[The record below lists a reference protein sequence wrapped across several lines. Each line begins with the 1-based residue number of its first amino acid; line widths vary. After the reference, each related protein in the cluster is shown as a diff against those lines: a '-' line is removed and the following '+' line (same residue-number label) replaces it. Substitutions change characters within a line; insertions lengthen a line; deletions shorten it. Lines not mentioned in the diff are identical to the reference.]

1 MTPLKQVSET
11 CELRRKSKTCAIFD
25 LDGTIIR
32 VSSEQVFL
40 SYLLS
45 HGEIPIPNLLA
56 WTSNFL
62 KVKSLPVAKSNKI
75 YLRGLTQERLHEIA
89 RHCFVDTLRPSIAP
103 HISDLIHAH
112 RADGRTVI
120 LMSGS
125 LSFLVQPFHEH
136 FQTDLMVAHELEVVD
151 GKLTGERVGLHPFA
165 ENKAKLT
172 QYLATEHGFDLS
184 RSYAYGNHHT
194 DAYKLEL
201 FGHPVAVNPDRKLR
215 HIATEKGWEIE
226 P

>member
-1 MTPLKQVSET
+1 MTT
-11 CELRRKSKTCAIFD
+11 SKTCAVFD

-40 SYLLS
+40 SYMLS

-62 KVKSLPVAKSNKI
+62 KVKSLLLAKPNKV
-75 YLRGLTQERLHEIA
+75 YLRDLTQQHIHEIA
-89 RHCFVDTLRPSIAP
+89 RRCFIDTLRPSIAP
-103 HISDLIHAH
+103 HIAELIHVH
-112 RADGRTVI
+112 RAEGQTVI

-151 GKLTGERVGLHPFA
+151 GKFTGQRVGLHPFA
-165 ENKAKLT
+165 ENKAKLA
-172 QYLATEHGFDLS
+172 QQLATEHGFDLS
-184 RSYAYGNHHT
+184 NSYAYGNHHT
-194 DAYKLEL
+194 DAHKLAL

-215 HIATEKGWEIE
+215 QIAVEKGWQIE
-226 P
+226 Q

>member
-1 MTPLKQVSET
+1 MTT
-11 CELRRKSKTCAIFD
+11 SKTCAIFD

-45 HGEIPIPNLLA
+45 HGEIPIPNLLN
-56 WTSNFL
+56 WVSNFL

-75 YLRGLTQERLHEIA
+75 YLRGLVQERLHAIA
-89 RHCFVDTLRPSIAP
+89 RRCFVDTLRPSIAP
-103 HISDLIHAH
+103 HISELIEAH

-151 GKLTGERVGLHPFA
+151 GKFTGRRVGLHPFA
-165 ENKAKLT
+165 KNKAKLA
-172 QYLATEHGFDLS
+172 QHLAKEHGFDLS
-184 RSYAYGNHHT
+184 NSYAYGNHHT

-201 FGHPVAVNPDRKLR
+201 FGHPVAVNADRQLHR
-215 HIATEKGWEIE
+215 IATEKGWQIE
-226 P
+226 R

>member
-1 MTPLKQVSET
+1 MTT
-11 CELRRKSKTCAIFD
+11 SKTCAIFD

-56 WTSNFL
+56 WASNFL

-75 YLRGLTQERLHEIA
+75 YLRGLVQEHLHEIA
-89 RHCFVDTLRPSIAP
+89 RRCFVDTLRPSIAS
-103 HISDLIHAH
+103 HISELIHAH
-112 RADGRTVI
+112 RAEGRTVI

-125 LSFLVQPFHEH
+125 LSFLVEPFHAH
-136 FQTDLMVAHELEVVD
+136 FQTDLMVAHTLEVVD
-151 GKLTGERVGLHPFA
+151 GKFTGQRVGLHPYA
-165 ENKAKLT
+165 ENKAKLA
-172 QYLATEHGFDLS
+172 QQLATEHGFDLS
-184 RSYAYGNHHT
+184 ASYAYGNHHT
-194 DAYKLEL
+194 DAHKLAL

-215 HIATEKGWEIE
+215 RIAAERNWQIE
-226 P
+226 E